1 MLSRE
6 LVAAS
11 SRPVVLSV
19 LARGESYG
27 YEIIQQIKQ
36 LSEGMLDWSEGMLYP
51 VLHRLEKEGII
62 ESEWKVADTGRKRKY
77 YTLNRKGKKALAQ
90 ERVQWQKVNA
100 ALTRMWEIEPC
111 LM

>member
-1 MLSRE
+1 MMSRE

-11 SRPVVLSV
+11 SRPVVLSI

-27 YEIIQQIKQ
+27 YEIIQQVKK
-36 LSEGMLDWSEGMLYP
+36 LSDGTLEWTEGMLYP

-77 YTLNRKGKKALAQ
+77 YKLNQKGKKVLAQ
-90 ERVQWQKVNA
+90 EREQWQKVNV
-100 ALTRMWEIEPC
+100 ALTRMWEIKPC

>member
-1 MLSRE
+1 MMSRE

-11 SRPVVLSV
+11 TRPVLLAI

-27 YEIIQQIKQ
+27 YEIIQQVKQ
-36 LSEGMLDWSEGMLYP
+36 LSDGNLEWTEGMLYP
-51 VLHRLEKEGII
+51 VLHRIEKEGII

-77 YTLNRKGKKALAQ
+77 YRLNNKGKEAMAQ
-90 ERVQWQKVNA
+90 ERAQWQKVNK
-100 ALTRMWEIEPC
+100 ALTRMWEIKPC